1 MESSTNKL
9 YDVIE
14 NIDLSISVRNVIDR
28 LSEKGKVN
36 AKDIVD
42 ELLSDHTGYALG
54 KAKFPPNTI
63 SSGHNKTVEDWI
75 KEVHSLY
82 DKEKMRLLYIHEK
95 VALLTGRHVILGLC
109 AIEQDLGKQLMEDD
123 FLDAI
128 VGEIES
134 QIKESFTS
142 LLTNKGQK
150 LWLELKRSNTSYYV
164 PNFTDDPAKVDFL
177 GRKAFA
183 KMLAMRL
190 RRLRNENKYLFCW
203 DEIPGKDSIKLIE
216 FLERDFGIN
225 WVKKES
231 IEKSNDGRTISFSE
245 GTNSLFLRLNNQ
257 KTRAILKI
265 NDVRAYEL
273 VVKIENGM
281 LNLYGT
287 IRLGAMLVH
296 IHGPWGSGKSS
307 FLNFLSEE
315 LHKSSGN
322 NDSSPWVIVKFNA
335 WQHQRLGH
343 PWWSLMDTVFKEA
356 LHQVSDKKRSY
367 YLLFNEWKWRLG
379 PGWLHYS
386 LSIVLLLIAIFLFFR
401 MNETNSIESA
411 NNYIGLY
418 SGIIALVGAISSGAV
433 GLGRSLLPGSA
444 RAATTFME
452 STSGPLQAI
461 KDHFCD
467 MMKKMNQPVAIFID
481 DLDRCQV
488 DYTVELLEGIQTLF
502 RETEVTYVIAA
513 DKRWLC
519 TSYEKV
525 YNDFIDTVNEP
536 GRPLG
541 HLFIEKTFQF
551 TVSLPRLSPKR
562 KKDYWQHLMSSNKS
576 RRQEDQGKARIDAQQ
591 RLKELRTEKEIT
603 EVLKMSSDDPIYD
616 QAIREA
622 AIVRLAQKDVE
633 ENTEEHIL
641 KQFADLMEPNPRA
654 MKRFANSYGVQMAMD
669 IMRGGSME
677 TEKLALWTIILLRW
691 PLLAEFL
698 EEHPELVEFIGNE
711 SIPDDRIPQNLRKLF
726 QDSNIIDVIKGKG
739 IGVMIDED
747 TIRNLNDLPVKNRM

>member
-1 MESSTNKL
+1 MESSPNKPSEE
-9 YDVIE
+9 V
-14 NIDLSISVRNVIDR
+14 DLSDSVKNVINR
-28 LSEKGKVN
+28 LSKKGKVN
-36 AKDIVD
+36 AKEIID
-42 ELLSDHTGYALG
+42 ELLSDHTGYV
-54 KAKFPPNTI
+54 PPNTI
-63 SSGHNKTVEDWI
+63 SSGYNKTAEDWI
-75 KEVHSLY
+75 KEVYSLY
-82 DKEKMRLLYIHEK
+82 DQEKMRSLLEK
-95 VALLTGRHVILGLC
+95 PVLLTEKHVIPGLC
-109 AIEQDLGKQLMEDD
+109 AIEQDLGKQLLEDD
-123 FLDAI
+123 FLDTI
-128 VGEIES
+128 VGEVES

-164 PNFTDDPAKVDFL
+164 PNFTDDPAKVDIL

-203 DEIPGKDSIKLIE
+203 DEIPGNDSIKLIE

-231 IEKSNDGRTISFSE
+231 IEKSEDGRTISFSE
-245 GTNSLFLRLNNQ
+245 GTNSLSFRLNNQ

-265 NDVRAYEL
+265 NDVRVYEL
-273 VVKIENGM
+273 VVKIENNR
-281 LNLYGT
+281 LNLYGVT
-287 IRLGAMLVH
+287 RLGAMLVH

-315 LHKSSGN
+315 LHGGN

-343 PWWSLMDTVFKEA
+343 PWWSLMDTVFKKA
-356 LHQVSDKKRSY
+356 LPQVSGKQRSY
-367 YLLFNEWKWRLG
+367 IMFNEWKWRLG

-386 LSIVLLLIAIFLFFR
+386 LSVVFLLIAIFLFFQ
-401 MNETNSIESA
+401 MNEQNSIESA
-411 NNYIGLY
+411 NNYIGMY
-418 SGIIALVGAISSGAV
+418 SGIIALVGAISSGAL

-452 STSGPLQAI
+452 STNGPLQAI

-467 MMKKMNQPVAIFID
+467 MMEKMNQPVAIFID

-502 RETEVTYVIAA
+502 RETEVTYVVAA

-562 KKDYWQHLMSSNKS
+562 KKDYWQHLMSINKS
-576 RRQEDQGKARIDAQQ
+576 KQKDQYKARIDAQQ

-603 EVLKMSSDDPIYD
+603 QVLKMSSNDPIYD

-622 AIVRLAQKDVE
+622 AIVRLAEKDVE

-641 KQFADLMEPNPRA
+641 KQFADLMEPNPRS

-698 EEHPELVEFIGNE
+698 EEHPEMVEFIGNE
-711 SIPDDRIPQNLRKLF
+711 SIPDDRIPQHLQRLF
-726 QDSNIIDVIKGKG
+726 MDSNIIDVIKGKG
-739 IGVMIDED
+739 VGVMLDED
-747 TIRNLNDLPVKNRM
+747 TIRNLNDLPVKNRMYK

>member
-1 MESSTNKL
+1 MASSVNKPP
-9 YDVIE
+9 DAIE
-14 NIDLSISVRNVIDR
+14 NIDLSISVQNVINR
-28 LSEKGKVN
+28 LSKKGKVN
-36 AKDIVD
+36 AKEIVD
-42 ELLSDHTGYALG
+42 ELLSDHTGYARG
-54 KAKFPPNTI
+54 KFPPNTI
-63 SSGHNKTVEDWI
+63 SSGYSKTVEDWI
-75 KEVHSLY
+75 KEVHSFY
-82 DKEKMRLLYIHEK
+82 DPEKMRSLYIREK
-95 VALLTGRHVILGLC
+95 VPLLTGRHVILGLC
-109 AIEQDLGKQLMEDD
+109 ALERDLGKQLMEDD
-123 FLDAI
+123 FLDTI
-128 VGEIES
+128 VSEIEA

-142 LLTNKGQK
+142 LLTNNGQK
-150 LWLELKRSNTSYYV
+150 LWFDLKRSNTSYYV
-164 PNFTDDPAKVDFL
+164 PNHTDDPAKVDIL

-203 DEIPGKDSIKLIE
+203 DEIPGNDSIKLIE
-216 FLERDFGIN
+216 FLEQDFEIN
-225 WVKKES
+225 WVKQEG
-231 IEKSNDGRTISFSE
+231 IEKSHDGRTISFSE
-245 GTNSLFLRLNNQ
+245 GTNSLFIWLNKQ
-257 KTRAILKI
+257 KTRVILKI
-265 NDVRAYEL
+265 NDVRVYEF
-273 VVKIENGM
+273 VVKIENNM

-322 NDSSPWVIVKFNA
+322 NGSPWIIVKFNA

-367 YLLFNEWKWRLG
+367 YLWFNEWKWRLG

-386 LSIVLLLIAIFLFFR
+386 LSIVLLFIAFFLFFW
-401 MNETNSIESA
+401 MNEQNTIESA

-452 STSGPLQAI
+452 STNGPLQAI

-467 MMKKMNQPVAIFID
+467 MMEKMNQPVAIFID

-502 RETEVTYVIAA
+502 RETEVTYVVAA

-562 KKDYWQHLMSSNKS
+562 KKDYWQHLMSIDKS
-576 RRQEDQGKARIDAQQ
+576 GRQKDKYKAIIDAQQ

-603 EVLKMSSDDPIYD
+603 EILKTSSNDPIYD

-622 AIVRLAQKDVE
+622 AIVRLAEPDVG

-641 KQFADLMEPNPRA
+641 KQFADLMESNPRA

-698 EEHPELVEFIGNE
+698 EEHPEMVEFIGNE
-711 SIPDDRIPQNLRKLF
+711 SIPDDRIPQHLRKLF
-726 QDSNIIDVIKGKG
+726 MDSNIIDVIKGKG
-739 IGVMIDED
+739 VGVMLDED
-747 TIRNLNDLPVKNRM
+747 TIRNLNDLPEKNRMYK

>member
-1 MESSTNKL
+1 MESSTNKPSEE
-9 YDVIE
+9 V
-14 NIDLSISVRNVIDR
+14 DLSDSVKNVINR

-36 AKDIVD
+36 AKEIID
-42 ELLSDHTGYALG
+42 ELLSDHTGYV
-54 KAKFPPNTI
+54 PPNTI
-63 SSGHNKTVEDWI
+63 STGSNKTVEDWI
-75 KEVHSLY
+75 KEVYSLY
-82 DKEKMRLLYIHEK
+82 DQEKMRLLREELTEK
-95 VALLTGRHVILGLC
+95 HVIPGLC
-109 AIEQDLGKQLMEDD
+109 AIEQDLGKQLLEDD

-128 VGEIES
+128 VGEVES

-164 PNFTDDPAKVDFL
+164 PNFTDDPAKVDIL

-203 DEIPGKDSIKLIE
+203 DEIPGNDSIKLIE

-225 WVKKES
+225 WVKQER
-231 IEKSNDGRTISFSE
+231 IEKSHDGRTISFSE

-257 KTRAILKI
+257 KTRVILKI
-265 NDVRAYEL
+265 NDVRVYEL
-273 VVKIENGM
+273 VVKIENNR

-335 WQHQRLGH
+335 WQHQRMGH

-356 LHQVSDKKRSY
+356 LHQVNDKQRAHIW
-367 YLLFNEWKWRLG
+367 FNEWKWRLG

-386 LSIVLLLIAIFLFFR
+386 LSVVFLLISMFLFLW
-401 MNETNSIESA
+401 MNEQNSIESA

-418 SGIIALVGAISSGAV
+418 SGIIALVGAISSGAL

-452 STSGPLQAI
+452 STNGPLQAI

-467 MMKKMNQPVAIFID
+467 MTEKMNQPVAIFID

-502 RETEVTYVIAA
+502 RETEVTYVVAA

-562 KKDYWQHLMSSNKS
+562 KKDYWQHLMSINKS
-576 RRQEDQGKARIDAQQ
+576 GKQKDQYKARFDALQ

-603 EVLKMSSDDPIYD
+603 EVLKMSSNDPIYD

-622 AIVRLAQKDVE
+622 AIVRLAEKDVE

-698 EEHPELVEFIGNE
+698 EEHPEMVEFIGNE
-711 SIPDDRIPQNLRKLF
+711 SIPDDRIPQHLQKLF
-726 QDSNIIDVIKGKG
+726 MDSNIIDVIKGKG
-739 IGVMIDED
+739 VGVMLDED
-747 TIRNLNDLPVKNRM
+747 TIRNLNDLPVKNRMHK